1 MMFWTLIFIVL
12 QIRRMHTERLSCPLL
27 TLPKHGF
34 IFSGH
39 CEREPGSLC
48 GLGCFPGYRLVQ
60 GDGVRECQE
69 NGTWSGEQPSCE
81 GKTLLSLIQLTLCPS
96 VEIHCPPL
104 RINTYV
110 VQECSPEQN
119 TTDLKFGTKCRAKC
133 NETGYQLVGPRVREC
148 LIVGLWTGYEQFCI
162 GKDVDHVM

>member
-1 MMFWTLIFIVL
+1 MMFLSLIFIIL
-12 QIRRMHTERLSCPLL
+12 QIRRIDTERLQCPLL

-48 GLGCFPGYRLVQ
+48 GLGCFSGYRLVQ
-60 GDGVRECQE
+60 GDSLRECQK
-69 NGTWSGEQPSCE
+69 NGTWSGEQPTCE
-81 GKTLLSLIQLTLCPS
+81 GKTFLLFVQSFLCSLTEIRCPL
-96 VEIHCPPL
+96 L
-104 RINTYV
+104 RGSTYV

-119 TTDLKFGTKCRAKC
+119 TTNVKFGTKCRAKC
-133 NETGYQLVGPRVREC
+133 NETGYRLLGPRVREC

-162 GKDVDHVM
+162 GKDLKHLM